1 MQEDL
6 KNVKS
11 RLSRINS
18 YLTKIEER
26 ILVEESITTK
36 PVATLLEE
44 YQLIG
49 KHQVALMEAVRRVE
63 AQDKDTIPVDLVE
76 LARMLSKLGAEEMKK
91 LKNSLMDLPSNL
103 YT

>member
-49 KHQVALMEAVRRVE
+49 KHQVALMEAVRVSH
-63 AQDKDTIPVDLVE
+63 QPNYS
-76 LARMLSKLGAEEMKK
+76 SKMVGQR
-91 LKNSLMDLPSNL
+91 
-103 YT
+103 